1 MSQTDTKSQL
11 EEAGRRFIEAVPALA
26 PLALSVRVDL
36 QAKGDHQQYRLD
48 FPGPEVSKDSGK
60 PAMIDLLV
68 MRQDFNDIIDPRK
81 GMPEWIEAYDL
92 GKVKIS
98 GEGGMVKLVAKVIE
112 KQQRR
117 HGG

>member
-1 MSQTDTKSQL
+1 MSQGDTKSQL
-11 EEAGRRFIEAVPALA
+11 EEAGQRFIAAVPALA
-26 PLALSVRVDL
+26 PLALIVNVDL
-36 QAKGDHQQYRLD
+36 QAKGDHQIYTLT
-48 FPGPEVSKDSGK
+48 FPGPSVEKSNGS
-60 PAMIDLLV
+60 PAMVEVLV

-81 GMPEWIEAYDL
+81 GMTEWIEAYDQ
-92 GKVKIS
+92 GKIKIS

>member
-1 MSQTDTKSQL
+1 MSTTDTKEQL
-11 EEAGRRFIEAVPALA
+11 QEAGGRFIEAVPALA
-26 PLALSVRVDL
+26 PLKLSVRVDL

-48 FPGPEVSKDSGK
+48 FPGPEVSRDSGS

-68 MRQDFNDIIDPRK
+68 MRQDFNEIIDPRK
-81 GMPEWIEAYDL
+81 GLPEWIAAYDQ
-92 GKVKIS
+92 GKIKIS

>member
-1 MSQTDTKSQL
+1 MSQGDTKAQL
-11 EEAGRRFIEAVPALA
+11 EEAGRRFIKAVPALA
-26 PLALSVRVDL
+26 PLKLSVRVDL

-48 FPGPEVSKDSGK
+48 FPGPEVEKDSGA
-60 PAMIDLLV
+60 PAMIDVLV
-68 MRQDFNDIIDPRK
+68 MRQDFNDILDPRK
-81 GMPEWIEAYDL
+81 GMTQWIEAFDQ
-92 GKVKIS
+92 GKIKIS